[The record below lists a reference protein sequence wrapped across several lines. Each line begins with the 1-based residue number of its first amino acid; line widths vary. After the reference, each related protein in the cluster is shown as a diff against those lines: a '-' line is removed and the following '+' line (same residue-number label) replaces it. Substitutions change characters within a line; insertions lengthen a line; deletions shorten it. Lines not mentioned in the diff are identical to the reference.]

1 MFTLV
6 IGGSASGKSEYAE
19 QLVTSSGVFPR
30 YYIAT
35 MRPFGEEGQTRIRR
49 HRALRA
55 QKRFETVECYT
66 GLSGLTLP
74 QPGAALLECIGNL
87 TANELFSESGAGEQ
101 TVSAVVNGVEGLIR
115 STKELVVVTND
126 VFSDGV
132 VYDPSTE
139 NYRVKLAEINRA
151 LAARADRVV
160 EVVCGLPLYLKGG
173 ASA

>member
-19 QLVTSSGVFPR
+19 QLVTSSGVFPC

-35 MRPFGEEGQTRIRR
+35 MQPFGEEGQTRIRR

-55 QKRFETVECYT
+55 QKRFETVERYT

-151 LAARADRVV
+151 LAARADCVV

>member
-1 MFTLV
+1 MFILV

-35 MRPFGEEGQTRIRR
+35 MQPFGEEGQTRIRR

-55 QKRFETVECYT
+55 QKRFETVERYT

-101 TVSAVVNGVEGLIR
+101 TVSAVVNGVERLIR

>member
-19 QLVTSSGVFPR
+19 QLVTSSGVFPC

-35 MRPFGEEGQTRIRR
+35 MQPFGEEGQTRIRR

-55 QKRFETVECYT
+55 QKRFETVERYT

-101 TVSAVVNGVEGLIR
+101 TVPAVVNGVEGLIR

-132 VYDPSTE
+132 VYVPSTE

>member
-35 MRPFGEEGQTRIRR
+35 MQPFGEEGQARIRR

-55 QKRFETVECYT
+55 QKRFETVERYT
-66 GLSGLTLP
+66 GLSGLILP
-74 QPGAALLECIGNL
+74 QTGAALLECIGNL

-151 LAARADRVV
+151 LAARADCVV

>member
-35 MRPFGEEGQTRIRR
+35 MQPFGEEGQTRIRR

-55 QKRFETVECYT
+55 QKRFETVERYT

-74 QPGAALLECIGNL
+74 HPGAALLECIGNL
-87 TANELFSESGAGEQ
+87 TANELFSESRAGEQ

-173 ASA
+173 ASV

>member
-19 QLVTSSGVFPR
+19 QLVTSSGVFPC

-35 MRPFGEEGQTRIRR
+35 MQPFGEEGQARIRR

-55 QKRFETVECYT
+55 QKRFETVERYT

-173 ASA
+173 ASV

>member
-1 MFTLV
+1 MC
-6 IGGSASGKSEYAE
+6 
-19 QLVTSSGVFPR
+19 
-30 YYIAT
+30 
-35 MRPFGEEGQTRIRR
+35 IRD
-49 HRALRA
+49 
-55 QKRFETVECYT
+55 RFETVERYT